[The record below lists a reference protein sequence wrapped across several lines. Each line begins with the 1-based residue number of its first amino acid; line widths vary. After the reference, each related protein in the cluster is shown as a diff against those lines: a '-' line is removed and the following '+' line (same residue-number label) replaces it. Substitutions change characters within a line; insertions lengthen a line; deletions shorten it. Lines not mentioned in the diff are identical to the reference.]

1 MINKTLRIAG
11 YLILS
16 AMVLLLF
23 GFTFYHAW
31 SLHSLGKFFVPLTI
45 VGLVYEIVSEG
56 IRCKNALPKAY
67 DIANDVKIFI
77 AILLGAIITYT
88 LKVNVGL
95 GAVLSAGLVALIA
108 SLTAPRYGV
117 AAYCGSF
124 VGMTSSRLL
133 VDYAELSFAAV
144 IAGVVFLLADR
155 AFNGF
160 GGKLGTVAFTGT
172 LITGLGLEKEF
183 LITHV
188 PEWDLIGLI
197 IFYSILATAITYWLN
212 VRLKHGGVVASGIVG
227 LTGGLILPAIY
238 PDGAGNTLAV
248 MVICASFA
256 GMSSAER
263 FPHMFQM
270 LLIGLLTGMIY
281 IYSMPLAGG
290 AGGKL
295 GTIAFGS
302 VLVVRGYMDLINRLF
317 KSVRFD
323 A

>member
-1 MINKTLRIAG
+1 MINKTLGIAG

-16 AMVLLLF
+16 SMVLLLF

-31 SLHSLGKFFVPLTI
+31 SLHSLGKFFVPLVI
-45 VGLVYEIVSEG
+45 VGLAYEIFSEG
-56 IRCKNALPKAY
+56 LRCKNVAPKPYIFAT
-67 DIANDVKIFI
+67 DVKIFTFI
-77 AILLGAIITYT
+77 FLGAIITYT

-95 GAVLSAGLVALIA
+95 GAVISAGLVALIS
-108 SLTAPRYGV
+108 SLIIPKYGV
-117 AAYCGSF
+117 AVYCGSF

-144 IAGVVFLLADR
+144 IAGIVFLLADR

-160 GGKLGTVAFTGT
+160 GGKLGTVAFAGT

-183 LITHV
+183 IITPV
-188 PEWDLIGLI
+188 PGWDLIGLI
-197 IFYSILATAITYWLN
+197 ILFSVLATVITYWVN
-212 VRLKHGGVVASGIVG
+212 VHLKHGGVVASGIVG

-256 GMSSAER
+256 GMSSTER
-263 FPHMFQM
+263 FPHIFQ
-270 LLIGLLTGMIY
+270 LLVVGLLTGMIY

-302 VLVVRGYMDLINRLF
+302 VLVVRGYMDLVKRF
-317 KSVRFD
+317 YKSGR
-323 A
+323 

>member
-1 MINKTLRIAG
+1 MINKIFRSAG
-11 YLILS
+11 FIILS

-31 SLHSLGKFFVPLTI
+31 SLHSLGKFFLPMAFF
-45 VGLVYEIVSEG
+45 GLFYEIILEG
-56 IRCKNALPKAY
+56 IRCKNATPKPYIFAT
-67 DIANDVKIFI
+67 DVKIFI

-95 GAVLSAGLVALIA
+95 GAVISAGLVALIA
-108 SLTAPRYGV
+108 SLIIPKYGV
-117 AAYCGSF
+117 AVYCGSF

-133 VDYAELSFAAV
+133 VDHSELSIAAA
-144 IAGVVFLLADR
+144 IAGIVFLLADR

-160 GGKLGTVAFTGT
+160 GGKLGTVALTGT
-172 LITGLGLEKEF
+172 LITGLGLKKEL
-183 LITHV
+183 LITLV
-188 PEWDLIGLI
+188 PGWDFIGMII
-197 IFYSILATAITYWLN
+197 IFSVLATVTTYWLN

-227 LTGGLILPAIY
+227 LTGGLILSAIY
-238 PDGAGNTLAV
+238 PGETGKTLAV
-248 MVICASFA
+248 MVMCASFA

-263 FPHMFQM
+263 FSNMFQM
-270 LLIGLLTGMIY
+270 LLIGLLTGMIF

-302 VLVVRGYMDLINRLF
+302 VLVVRGYMDLVRRF
-317 KSVRFD
+317 YKSGH
-323 A
+323 